1 MVIRVTYTA
10 LQLAKKVLS
19 ETNIPMSGESIWE
32 YAKEKG
38 YDKESSLSG
47 KTPWRTIQAQMY
59 VDIRD
64 NLNSVFQQFS
74 KRPVT
79 FGLKGGKYAKN
90 QVLVEKHKADFIERD
105 LHPLLVAF
113 VAGDSRFFGN
123 TKTIHHE
130 NSTKGGKNSEKWL
143 HPDLVSVHFPFQEL
157 DPKTVEFG
165 SNSGQIGVDLFSF
178 EMKID
183 VTGSNVREYY
193 FQAVSNSSWANEGYL
208 VAVHYTEDALDQLSR
223 LNSSFGIG
231 VIRLDPIDIHQSEI
245 IFPSRVNENIDLG
258 MVDDLLKKNKDFK
271 QFISSINDAMKTG
284 RIMYQDYDSVKSDED
299 LCKYIKEHK
308 IGEKEM

>member
-1 MVIRVTYTA
+1 MTYTA
-10 LQLAKKVLS
+10 IQLAKKILS
-19 ETNIPMSGESIWE
+19 ETNMPMSGELIWK
-32 YAKEKG
+32 YAEENG
-38 YDKESSLSG
+38 YDKQSALSG
-47 KTPWRTIQAQMY
+47 KTPWRTIQAQIY

-64 NLNSVFQQFS
+64 NSNSVFQQVS
-74 KRPVT
+74 KRPVM
-79 FGLKGGKYAKN
+79 FGLKGSNY
-90 QVLVEKHKADFIERD
+90 EKTQTLIETHRAAYEERD

-130 NSTKGGKNSEKWL
+130 KSTKGRKNADKWM

-165 SNSGQIGVDLFSF
+165 SNSGQIGVDIFSF

-183 VTGSNVREYY
+183 VTGTNVREYY

-208 VAVHYTEDALDQLSR
+208 VAIHFSEDALDQLSR

-231 VIRLDPIDIHQSEI
+231 VIKIDPSDIHQSEI

-258 MVDDLLKKNKDFK
+258 MVDDLLKKNRDFK

-284 RIMYQDYDSVKSDED
+284 RIMHQDYDDVKSDDE
-299 LCKYIKEHK
+299 LYKYIKEHK
-308 IGEKEM
+308 IGKKDHNTN